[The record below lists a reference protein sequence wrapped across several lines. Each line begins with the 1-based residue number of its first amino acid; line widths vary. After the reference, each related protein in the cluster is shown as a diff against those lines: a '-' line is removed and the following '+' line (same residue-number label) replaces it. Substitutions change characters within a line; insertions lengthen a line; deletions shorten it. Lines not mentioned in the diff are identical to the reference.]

1 MVNTRIFDGKAFAD
15 EIDKHTLELCDR
27 FESIQGRKPR
37 LLIVIPGNSPESA
50 IYARSKVKK
59 AKLLGIETELLKAGD
74 PERHSNLMVDVENIL
89 LRNES
94 DGVFVEKPLPEW
106 LSQDAIER
114 TVPDYLDV
122 EGASSWMQGRNLNG
136 TPHVIPATAEAVL
149 RIIESLKGS
158 FGKDVCIINRTPTV
172 GRPLS
177 MALLNANYTVTI
189 CHSKTEDLKKHT
201 LLNNIIVTATGKPR
215 FLKGDMIQEGSAVID
230 VGISSFEGKM
240 SGDSDVESL
249 AGKAGFIT
257 PVPGGVGPVTSSIIM
272 ENLLRLCLEKIE
284 NRFQN

>member
-1 MVNTRIFDGKAFAD
+1 MVNTRIFDGRAFAE
-15 EIDKHTLELCDR
+15 EIDKHTLELCHR
-27 FESIQGRKPR
+27 FESIRGRKPR
-37 LLIVIPGNSPESA
+37 LLIVIPWNSPESA

-59 AKLLGIETELLKAGD
+59 AKLLGIQTELVKADD
-74 PERHSNLMVDVENIL
+74 PERHSDLMVDVENIL

-106 LSQDAIER
+106 LNQETIER

-136 TPHVIPATAEAVL
+136 MPHVIPATAEAVL
-149 RIIESLKGS
+149 RIIQSLNGS
-158 FGKDVCIINRTPTV
+158 FGRDVCIINRTPTV

-177 MALLNANYTVTI
+177 MALLNADYTVSI

-201 LLNNIIVTATGKPR
+201 LMNNIIVTATGKPR
-215 FLKGDMIQEGSAVID
+215 FLNAEMIQEGSAVID
-230 VGISSFEGKM
+230 VGISSFNGKI
-240 SGDSDVESL
+240 SGDSDRESL
-249 AGKAGFIT
+249 TGRAGYIT

-272 ENLLRLCLEKIE
+272 ENLLKLCLDKIE
-284 NRFQN
+284 NRFRD